1 MRTVPTIAGPTRK
14 KYMESVN
21 PTSIARVVV
30 VGGLVLGLLLGV
42 VGQATRF
49 CVRGAIADWVDLGKR
64 ERFAGWM
71 LAVGVGAIGL
81 QAMAATGLVDAAR
94 TLALSPRLAWVSCI
108 VGGLI
113 FGYGM
118 ILADGCP
125 QRSLVKAGSGSLRS
139 ALVAVVAALAAVMT
153 LRGVLAPARA
163 NWLDVWSVQLSGP
176 QDLGHVIA
184 SATSISTGTLSW
196 VLAAL
201 VLAASLGYAWR
212 AHRGALRETWI
223 GGAGVGLI
231 LIAAVY
237 LTGRFGFVAEH
248 PETLEAAWLGTQSNR
263 PEGLNFTAPLAN
275 AMDLL
280 TLWTDKA
287 TVPTFGVMLVLGV
300 LIGSYASAKL
310 RREFRLEGFDSP
322 REFGEHVLGAV
333 MMGFGGVTALG
344 CSIGNGVTGLAWLS
358 TGSIL
363 AVAGIKGGAWL
374 ALRRA
379 RPRALRPAAA

>member
-1 MRTVPTIAGPTRK
+1 METI
-14 KYMESVN
+14 N
-21 PTSIARVVV
+21 PASIARVVV
-30 VGGLVLGLLLGV
+30 FGGLVLGLLLGIA
-42 VGQATRF
+42 GQSTRF
-49 CVRGAIADWVDLGKR
+49 CVRGSIADWVERGNR

-81 QAMAATGLVDAAR
+81 QTLAATGLVDATR
-94 TLALSPRLAWVSCI
+94 TLAWSPRLAWASCI

-139 ALVAVVAALAAVMT
+139 AVVAVVAALAAVMT

-163 NWLDVWSVQLSGP
+163 NLLDAWSVQLKGP
-176 QDLGHVIA
+176 QDLGHVLATATSA
-184 SATSISTGTLSW
+184 SAGTLSW

-201 VLAASLGYAWR
+201 VFAVTLGYAWR
-212 AHRGALRETWI
+212 QHRSALRETWA
-223 GGAGVGLI
+223 AGISVGLI
-231 LIAAVY
+231 LIAALY

-275 AMDLL
+275 ALDLL

-287 TVPTFGVMLVLGV
+287 TVPTFGVILVLGV
-300 LIGSYASAKL
+300 LIGSYASAL
-310 RREFRLEGFDSP
+310 RREFKLEGFEST

-344 CSIGNGVTGLAWLS
+344 CSIGNGVTGLAWVS
-358 TGSIL
+358 SGSIL
-363 AVAGIKGGAWL
+363 ALAGISGGAWL
-374 ALRRA
+374 ALRRS
-379 RPRALRPAAA
+379 RSRVLRAAAA

>member
-1 MRTVPTIAGPTRK
+1 METI
-14 KYMESVN
+14 N
-21 PTSIARVVV
+21 PASIARAVVF
-30 VGGLVLGLLLGV
+30 GGLILGLLLGL
-42 VGQATRF
+42 VGQSTRF
-49 CVRGAIADWVDLGKR
+49 CVRGAIADWMHLGKR

-81 QAMAATGLVDAAR
+81 QALAATGLVDATR
-94 TLALSPRLAWVSCI
+94 TLAWSPRLAWASCI

-139 ALVAVVAALAAVMT
+139 AVVAVVAALAAVMT
-153 LRGVLAPARA
+153 LRGVLAPVRA
-163 NWLDVWSVQLSGP
+163 NLLDVWSVQLKGP
-176 QDLGHVIA
+176 QDLGTVVA
-184 SATSISTGTLSW
+184 TATSMSSGALRW
-196 VLAAL
+196 LLAGL
-201 VLAASLGYAWR
+201 VLAAALGYAWR
-212 AHRGALRETWI
+212 SHRKAVRQTWAAGI
-223 GGAGVGLI
+223 GVGLI
-231 LIAAVY
+231 LIAALYV
-237 LTGRFGFVAEH
+237 TGHHGFVAEH

-275 AMDLL
+275 ALDLL

-300 LIGSYASAKL
+300 LLGSYASARL
-310 RREFRLEGFDSP
+310 RREFKLEGFASP
-322 REFGEHVLGAV
+322 REFGEHVLGAA

-358 TGSIL
+358 SGSIL
-363 AVAGIKGGAWL
+363 AVAGISGGAWL
-374 ALRRA
+374 ALRRS
-379 RPRALRPAAA
+379 RERVLRPIAA

>member
-1 MRTVPTIAGPTRK
+1 
-14 KYMESVN
+14 METVN
-21 PTSIARVVV
+21 PASIARTVVFA
-30 VGGLVLGLLLGV
+30 GLVLGLLLGL

-49 CVRGAIADWVDLGKR
+49 CVRGAIADWVQLNNR

-81 QAMAATGLVDAAR
+81 QALAATGLVDATR
-94 TLALSPRLAWVSCI
+94 TLAWSPRLAWASCI

-139 ALVAVVAALAAVMT
+139 AVVAVVAALAAVMT

-163 NWLDVWSVQLSGP
+163 NLLDVWSVQLSGP
-176 QDLGHVIA
+176 QDLGNVIA
-184 SATSISTGTLSW
+184 TSASMSTGALRW

-201 VLAASLGYAWR
+201 VLAATLVYAWR
-212 AHRGALRETWI
+212 KHRNALRQTWA
-223 GGAGVGLI
+223 AGISVGLI
-231 LIAAVY
+231 LIAALYV
-237 LTGRFGFVAEH
+237 TGHQGFVAEH

-263 PEGLNFTAPLAN
+263 PEGLNFTAPLAS
-275 AMDLL
+275 ALDLL

-300 LIGSYASAKL
+300 LLGSFASARL
-310 RREFRLEGFDSP
+310 RREFKLEGFESP

-358 TGSIL
+358 SGSML
-363 AVAGIKGGAWL
+363 AVAGISVGAWL
-374 ALRRA
+374 ALRRS
-379 RPRALRPAAA
+379 RSRVLRPATA

>member
-1 MRTVPTIAGPTRK
+1 
-14 KYMESVN
+14 METVN
-21 PTSIARVVV
+21 PASIARAVIF
-30 VGGLVLGLLLGV
+30 GGLVLGLLLGL

-49 CVRGAIADWVDLGKR
+49 CVRGAIADWVQLNNR

-81 QAMAATGLVDAAR
+81 HALAAAGLVDATR
-94 TLALSPRLAWVSCI
+94 TLAWSPRLAWASCL

-139 ALVAVVAALAAVMT
+139 AVVAVVAALAAVMT
-153 LRGVLAPARA
+153 LRGVLAPVRA
-163 NWLDVWSVQLSGP
+163 NLLDVWTVQLTGP
-176 QDLGHVIA
+176 QDLGNLIA
-184 SATSISTGTLSW
+184 TATATSMSAGALRW

-201 VLAASLGYAWR
+201 VLAATLGYAWR
-212 AHRGALRETWI
+212 KHRGALRQTWA
-223 GGAGVGLI
+223 GGISVGLI
-231 LIAAVY
+231 LIAAIYV
-237 LTGRFGFVAEH
+237 TGRHGFVVEH

-263 PEGLNFTAPLAN
+263 PEGLNFTAPLAHSL
-275 AMDLL
+275 DLL

-300 LIGSYASAKL
+300 LLGSYASARL
-310 RREFRLEGFDSP
+310 RREFKLEGFASP
-322 REFGEHVLGAV
+322 REFGEYVLGAV

-358 TGSIL
+358 AGSIL
-363 AVAGIKGGAWL
+363 AVAGISSGAWL
-374 ALRRA
+374 ALRRSRA
-379 RPRALRPAAA
+379 RVLRTVAA

>member
-1 MRTVPTIAGPTRK
+1 
-14 KYMESVN
+14 METVN
-21 PTSIARVVV
+21 PASIARVVV
-30 VGGLVLGLLLGV
+30 FGGLVLGLLLGI
-42 VGQATRF
+42 VGQSTRF
-49 CVRGAIADWVDLGKR
+49 CVRGSIADWVETGNRD
-64 ERFAGWM
+64 RFAGWM

-81 QAMAATGLVDAAR
+81 QILAATGLVDGTR
-94 TLALSPRLAWVSCI
+94 TLAWSPRLAWVSCI

-153 LRGVLAPARA
+153 LRGVLAPVRA
-163 NWLDVWSVQLSGP
+163 NLLDAWSVQLQGP
-176 QDLGHVIA
+176 QGLGHVLA
-184 SATSISTGTLSW
+184 SATSVPAGTMGW

-201 VLAASLGYAWR
+201 VFAATVGYAWSK
-212 AHRGALRETWI
+212 HRSALRETWI
-223 GGAGVGLI
+223 GGICVGLI
-231 LIAAVY
+231 LIAALY
-237 LTGRFGFVAEH
+237 LTGRYGFVAEH

-275 AMDLL
+275 ALDLL

-300 LIGSYASAKL
+300 LIGSYASAKV
-310 RREFRLEGFDSP
+310 RREFKLEGFESP

-358 TGSIL
+358 TGAML
-363 AVAGIKGGAWL
+363 AVVGISGGAWV

-379 RPRALRPAAA
+379 KGRVLRTAAA

>member
-1 MRTVPTIAGPTRK
+1 
-14 KYMESVN
+14 METAT
-21 PTSIARVVV
+21 PASIARTVVFA
-30 VGGLVLGLLLGV
+30 GLVLGLLLGL

-49 CVRGAIADWVDLGKR
+49 CVRGVIADWVQLNNR

-81 QAMAATGLVDAAR
+81 QALAATGLVDATR
-94 TLALSPRLAWVSCI
+94 TLAWSPRLAWVSSI

-139 ALVAVVAALAAVMT
+139 AVVAVVAALAAVMT

-163 NWLDVWSVQLSGP
+163 NLLDVWSVQLSGP
-176 QDLGHVIA
+176 QDLGNVIA
-184 SATSISTGTLSW
+184 TSASMSTGALRW

-201 VLAASLGYAWR
+201 VLAATLVYAWR
-212 AHRGALRETWI
+212 KHRNALRQTWA
-223 GGAGVGLI
+223 AGISVGLI
-231 LIAAVY
+231 LIAALYV
-237 LTGRFGFVAEH
+237 TGHQGFVAEH

-263 PEGLNFTAPLAN
+263 PEGLNFTAPLAS
-275 AMDLL
+275 ALDLL

-300 LIGSYASAKL
+300 LLGSFASARL
-310 RREFRLEGFDSP
+310 RREFKLEGFESP

-358 TGSIL
+358 SGSML
-363 AVAGIKGGAWL
+363 AVAGISVGAWL
-374 ALRRA
+374 ALRRS
-379 RPRALRPAAA
+379 RSRVLRPATA

>member
-1 MRTVPTIAGPTRK
+1 
-14 KYMESVN
+14 METVN
-21 PTSIARVVV
+21 PASIARVVV
-30 VGGLVLGLLLGV
+30 FGGLVLGLLLGIA
-42 VGQATRF
+42 GQATRF
-49 CVRGAIADWVDLGKR
+49 CVRGAIADWVELRDR

-81 QAMAATGLVDAAR
+81 QALAATGWVDATR
-94 TLALSPRLAWVSCI
+94 TLAWSPRLPWASCI

-153 LRGVLAPARA
+153 LRGVLAPVRA
-163 NWLDVWSVQLSGP
+163 NALDVWSVQLGGP
-176 QDLGHVIA
+176 QGLGHVIA
-184 SATSISTGTLSW
+184 SATSLPPVALGW

-201 VLAASLGYAWR
+201 VFAVTVGYAWR
-212 AHRGALRETWI
+212 QHRGALRQTWA
-223 GGAGVGLI
+223 GGIGVGLI
-231 LIAAVY
+231 LIAAVV

-275 AMDLL
+275 ALDLL

-300 LIGSYASAKL
+300 LIGAYASAKV
-310 RREFRLEGFDSP
+310 RGEFKLEGFESP

-363 AVAGIKGGAWL
+363 AVAGISGGAWL
-374 ALRRA
+374 ALRRG
-379 RPRALRPAAA
+379 RGRVLRPAAA

>member
-1 MRTVPTIAGPTRK
+1 METVNLA
-14 KYMESVN
+14 
-21 PTSIARVVV
+21 SIARAVVF
-30 VGGLVLGLLLGV
+30 GGLVIGLLLGL
-42 VGQATRF
+42 VGQSTRF
-49 CVRGAIADWVDLGKR
+49 CVRGAIADWMQRDNR

-81 QAMAATGLVDAAR
+81 QALAATGLVDATR
-94 TLALSPRLAWVSCI
+94 TLAWSPRLAWASCI

-125 QRSLVKAGSGSLRS
+125 QRSLVKAGAGSLRS
-139 ALVAVVAALAAVMT
+139 AVVAVVAALAAVMT

-163 NWLDVWSVQLSGP
+163 NMLDVWSVQLTGP
-176 QDLGHVIA
+176 QDLGHVMA
-184 SATSISTGTLSW
+184 TATSMPAGVVSGVI
-196 VLAAL
+196 AAL
-201 VLAASLGYAWR
+201 VVAVTLGYAWR
-212 AHRGALRETWI
+212 KHRSALRQTWV
-223 GGAGVGLI
+223 GGIGVGLI

-275 AMDLL
+275 VLDLL

-300 LIGSYASAKL
+300 LIGSYISAKL
-310 RREFRLEGFDSP
+310 RREFKLEGFASP
-322 REFGEHVLGAV
+322 RDFGEHVLGAV

-358 TGSIL
+358 SGSIL
-363 AVAGIKGGAWL
+363 AVAGISGGAWL
-374 ALRRA
+374 ALRRSGA
-379 RPRALRPAAA
+379 RVLRPAAA

>member
-1 MRTVPTIAGPTRK
+1 
-14 KYMESVN
+14 METVN
-21 PTSIARVVV
+21 PASIARTIV
-30 VGGLVLGLLLGV
+30 VGGLVLGLLLGL

-49 CVRGAIADWVDLGKR
+49 CVRGAIADWVQQGNR
-64 ERFAGWM
+64 ARFAGWM

-81 QAMAATGLVDAAR
+81 QALAATGLVDATR
-94 TLALSPRLAWVSCI
+94 TLAWSPRLAWASCI
-108 VGGLI
+108 VGGFI

-139 ALVAVVAALAAVMT
+139 AVVAVVAALAAVMT
-153 LRGVLAPARA
+153 LRGVLAPARV
-163 NWLDVWSVQLSGP
+163 NLLDAWSMQLKGP

-184 SATSISTGTLSW
+184 SATSISAGTLSW
-196 VLAAL
+196 ALAAL
-201 VLAASLGYAWR
+201 VFAVTLGYAWR
-212 AHRGALRETWI
+212 MHRSALRETWI
-223 GGAGVGLI
+223 GGISVGLI
-231 LIAAVY
+231 LIAALY
-237 LTGRFGFVAEH
+237 LTGRQGFVAEH

-275 AMDLL
+275 ALDLL
-280 TLWTDKA
+280 TLWTDMA

-300 LIGSYASAKL
+300 LLGSYASARL
-310 RREFRLEGFDSP
+310 RREFKLEGFASP

-358 TGSIL
+358 SGSIL
-363 AVAGIKGGAWL
+363 AVAGISGGAWL
-374 ALRRA
+374 ALRRS
-379 RPRALRPAAA
+379 RSRVLRPATA

>member
-1 MRTVPTIAGPTRK
+1 MHMETI
-14 KYMESVN
+14 N
-21 PTSIARVVV
+21 PASIARVVV
-30 VGGLVLGLLLGV
+30 FGGLVIGLLLGL
-42 VGQATRF
+42 VGQSTRF
-49 CVRGAIADWVDLGKR
+49 CVRGAIADWVQLDMR

-81 QAMAATGLVDAAR
+81 QALATTGLVDASR
-94 TLALSPRLAWVSCI
+94 TLAWSPRLAWASCL

-139 ALVAVVAALAAVMT
+139 ALVVVVAALAAVMT
-153 LRGVLAPARA
+153 LRGVLAPVRA
-163 NWLDVWSVQLSGP
+163 NLLDAWSVQLQGP
-176 QDLGHVIA
+176 QSVSHVLA
-184 SATSISTGTLSW
+184 SATSISAVTLGW

-201 VLAASLGYAWR
+201 VFAITAGYAWR
-212 AHRGALRETWI
+212 KHRGALRETWI
-223 GGAGVGLI
+223 GGVGVGLI

-237 LTGRFGFVAEH
+237 LTGRYGFVAEH

-263 PEGLNFTAPLAN
+263 PEGLNFTAPLAS
-275 AMDLL
+275 ALDLL

-300 LIGSYASAKL
+300 LIGAYVSAKL
-310 RREFRLEGFDSP
+310 RREFKLQAFDSP
-322 REFGEHVLGAV
+322 REFAEHVIGAV

-344 CSIGNGVTGLAWLS
+344 CSIGNGVTGMAWLS
-358 TGSIL
+358 SGSIL
-363 AVAGIKGGAWL
+363 AVVGISGGA
-374 ALRRA
+374 
-379 RPRALRPAAA
+379 

>member
-1 MRTVPTIAGPTRK
+1 
-14 KYMESVN
+14 METVN
-21 PTSIARVVV
+21 PASIARVVV
-30 VGGLVLGLLLGV
+30 FGGLVLGLLLGL
-42 VGQATRF
+42 VGQSTRF

-81 QAMAATGLVDAAR
+81 QALVAAGLVDATR
-94 TLALSPRLAWVSCI
+94 TLAWSPRFAWVSCI

-113 FGYGM
+113 FGFGM

-176 QDLGHVIA
+176 QDLGHVLA
-184 SATSISTGTLSW
+184 TATSAPAGTMGW

-201 VLAASLGYAWR
+201 VFAATIGYAWR
-212 AHRGALRETWI
+212 KHRGALRETWV
-223 GGAGVGLI
+223 GGISVGLI
-231 LIAAVY
+231 LMAALY
-237 LTGRFGFVAEH
+237 LTGRYGFVAEH
-248 PETLEAAWLGTQSNR
+248 PETLETAWLGTQSNR

-275 AMDLL
+275 ALDLL

-287 TVPTFGVMLVLGV
+287 TVPTFGVML
-300 LIGSYASAKL
+300 
-310 RREFRLEGFDSP
+310 
-322 REFGEHVLGAV
+322 
-333 MMGFGGVTALG
+333 AL
-344 CSIGNGVTGLAWLS
+344 A
-358 TGSIL
+358 
-363 AVAGIKGGAWL
+363 
-374 ALRRA
+374 
-379 RPRALRPAAA
+379 

>member
-1 MRTVPTIAGPTRK
+1 
-14 KYMESVN
+14 METVN
-21 PTSIARVVV
+21 PASIARVVV
-30 VGGLVLGLLLGV
+30 IGGLILGLLLGV

-49 CVRGAIADWVDLGKR
+49 CVRGSIADWVESGNRD
-64 ERFAGWM
+64 RFAGWM

-81 QAMAATGLVDAAR
+81 QALAASGMVDATR
-94 TLALSPRLAWVSCI
+94 TLAWSPRLAWVSCL

-153 LRGVLAPARA
+153 LRGVLAPVRA
-163 NWLDVWSVQLSGP
+163 NVLDTWSVQLQGP
-176 QDLGHVIA
+176 QDLGHVL
-184 SATSISTGTLSW
+184 ATATGVPAVTLGW

-201 VLAASLGYAWR
+201 VLAGTVAYAWR
-212 AHRGALRETWI
+212 KHRGALRETWI
-223 GGAGVGLI
+223 AGVSVGLI
-231 LIAAVY
+231 LIAALY
-237 LTGRFGFVAEH
+237 LTGRMGFVAEH

-275 AMDLL
+275 SLDLL

-300 LIGSYASAKL
+300 LLGAYGSAMV
-310 RREFRLEGFDSP
+310 RREFKLEGFESP

-363 AVAGIKGGAWL
+363 AVAGITAGAWL
-374 ALRRA
+374 RLRQGVRV
-379 RPRALRPAAA
+379 LRPATA

>member
-1 MRTVPTIAGPTRK
+1 
-14 KYMESVN
+14 MEPVN
-21 PTSIARVVV
+21 PASIARAVVF
-30 VGGLVLGLLLGV
+30 GGLVLGLLLGL

-49 CVRGAIADWVDLGKR
+49 CVRGAIADWVQLGNR

-71 LAVGVGAIGL
+71 LAVGVGALGL
-81 QAMAATGLVDAAR
+81 QALAATGLVDASR
-94 TLALSPRLAWVSCI
+94 TLAWSPRLAWASCI

-163 NWLDVWSVQLSGP
+163 NLLDVWSVQLQGP

-184 SATSISTGTLSW
+184 SATSMPAVTLGW

-201 VLAASLGYAWR
+201 VFVATLAYAWR
-212 AHRGALRETWI
+212 RHRSALRETWV
-223 GGAGVGLI
+223 GGISVGLI
-231 LIAAVY
+231 LMAALY
-237 LTGRFGFVAEH
+237 LTGRVGFVAEH
-248 PETLEAAWLGTQSNR
+248 PETLEAAWLGTQTNR

-275 AMDLL
+275 ALDLL

-300 LIGSYASAKL
+300 LLGSCASATL
-310 RREFRLEGFDSP
+310 RREFKLEGFESP
-322 REFGEHVLGAV
+322 REFGEHVLGAM

-358 TGSIL
+358 SGSIL
-363 AVAGIKGGAWL
+363 AVAGISAGAWL
-374 ALRRA
+374 ALRRS
-379 RPRALRPAAA
+379 RSRVLRAAAA

>member
-1 MRTVPTIAGPTRK
+1 
-14 KYMESVN
+14 METVN
-21 PTSIARVVV
+21 PASIARAVVF
-30 VGGLVLGLLLGV
+30 GGLVLGLLLGI

-49 CVRGAIADWVDLGKR
+49 CVRGSIADWVELDNR
-64 ERFAGWM
+64 DRFAGWM

-81 QAMAATGLVDAAR
+81 QALAATGLVDATR
-94 TLALSPRLAWVSCI
+94 TLAWSPRLAWVSCI

-153 LRGVLAPARA
+153 LRGVLAPVRA
-163 NWLDVWSVQLSGP
+163 NLFDTWSVQLTGP
-176 QDLGHVIA
+176 QDLGHVLA
-184 SATSISTGTLSW
+184 TATSISAGTLGW

-201 VLAASLGYAWR
+201 AFAAAVGYAWTR
-212 AHRGALRETWI
+212 HRGALRETWV
-223 GGAGVGLI
+223 GGISVGLI
-231 LIAAVY
+231 LIAALY

-275 AMDLL
+275 ALDLL

-300 LIGSYASAKL
+300 LIGSYISAML
-310 RREFRLEGFDSP
+310 RREFKLEGFESP

-363 AVAGIKGGAWL
+363 AVVGISGGAWF
-374 ALRRA
+374 ALQHSRSRQ
-379 RPRALRPAAA
+379 LRPVTA

>member
-1 MRTVPTIAGPTRK
+1 
-14 KYMESVN
+14 METVN
-21 PTSIARVVV
+21 PASIARVVV
-30 VGGLVLGLLLGV
+30 FGGLVIGLLLGI
-42 VGQATRF
+42 VGQSTRF
-49 CVRGAIADWVDLGKR
+49 CVRGAIADWVQLDKR

-81 QAMAATGLVDAAR
+81 QALAATGLVDATR
-94 TLALSPRLAWVSCI
+94 TLAWSPRLAWASCLA
-108 VGGLI
+108 GGLI

-125 QRSLVKAGSGSLRS
+125 QRSLVKAGAGSLRS
-139 ALVAVVAALAAVMT
+139 ALVVVVAALAAVMT
-153 LRGVLAPARA
+153 LRGVLAPVRA
-163 NWLDVWSVQLSGP
+163 NTLDTLTVQLQGP
-176 QDLGHVIA
+176 QDLGHVLA
-184 SATSISTGTLSW
+184 SATSLPAVTLGW

-201 VLAASLGYAWR
+201 VFAVTAGYAW
-212 AHRGALRETWI
+212 AKHRGALRETWI

-237 LTGRFGFVAEH
+237 LTGRYGFVAEH

-275 AMDLL
+275 ALDLL

-300 LIGSYASAKL
+300 LIGSYISAKL
-310 RREFRLEGFDSP
+310 RREFKLQAFESP
-322 REFGEHVLGAV
+322 REFAEHVIGAV

-358 TGSIL
+358 SGSIL
-363 AVAGIKGGAWL
+363 AVVGISGGAWL
-374 ALRRA
+374 ALRRG
-379 RPRALRPAAA
+379 RGRVLRTATA

>member
-1 MRTVPTIAGPTRK
+1 
-14 KYMESVN
+14 METLN
-21 PTSIARVVV
+21 PASIARTVVF
-30 VGGLVLGLLLGV
+30 GGLILGLLLGLI
-42 VGQATRF
+42 GQATRF
-49 CVRGAIADWVDLGKR
+49 CVRGAIADWVQTGNRD
-64 ERFAGWM
+64 RFAGWM
-71 LAVGVGAIGL
+71 LAIGVGAIGL
-81 QAMAATGLVDAAR
+81 QAFVATGLVDATR
-94 TLALSPRLAWVSCI
+94 TLAWSPRLAWASCI

-139 ALVAVVAALAAVMT
+139 AVVAVVAALAAVMT
-153 LRGVLAPARA
+153 LRGVLAPVRA
-163 NWLDVWSVQLSGP
+163 NLLDVWSVQLKGP
-176 QDLGHVIA
+176 QDLGNVIA
-184 SATSISTGTLSW
+184 TATSMSAGTLSW

-201 VLAASLGYAWR
+201 VLAATLIYAWR
-212 AHRGALRETWI
+212 KHRGALRETWV
-223 GGAGVGLI
+223 GGIGVGLI

-263 PEGLNFTAPLAN
+263 PEGLNFTAPLAS
-275 AMDLL
+275 ALDLL

-300 LIGSYASAKL
+300 LLGSYASARL
-310 RREFRLEGFDSP
+310 RREFKLEGFASP

-358 TGSIL
+358 SGSIL
-363 AVAGIKGGAWL
+363 AVAGISVGARL
-374 ALRRA
+374 ALRRGA
-379 RPRALRPAAA
+379 RMLRPAAA

>member
-1 MRTVPTIAGPTRK
+1 METVNPAAIARTV
-14 KYMESVN
+14 VL
-21 PTSIARVVV
+21 
-30 VGGLVLGLLLGV
+30 GGLVLGLLLGV
-42 VGQATRF
+42 IGQATRF

-81 QAMAATGLVDAAR
+81 QALAATGLVDATR
-94 TLALSPRLAWVSCI
+94 TLAWSPRLAWMSCI

-153 LRGVLAPARA
+153 LRGVLAPVRA
-163 NWLDVWSVQLSGP
+163 NLLDTWSVQLKGP
-176 QDLGHVIA
+176 QDLGHVLA
-184 SATSISTGTLSW
+184 TATSIPAVTLGW

-201 VLAASLGYAWR
+201 VFAVTVGYAWR
-212 AHRGALRETWI
+212 KHRSALRETWV
-223 GGAGVGLI
+223 GGVGVGLI
-231 LIAAVY
+231 LMAAGYV
-237 LTGRFGFVAEH
+237 TGRFGFVAEH

-275 AMDLL
+275 ALDLL

-287 TVPTFGVMLVLGV
+287 TVPTFGVTLVLGV
-300 LIGSYASAKL
+300 LIGSYISAKL
-310 RREFRLEGFDSP
+310 RREFKLEGFDTP
-322 REFGEHVLGAV
+322 REFGEHVVGAV

-358 TGSIL
+358 SGSIL
-363 AVAGIKGGAWL
+363 AVAGISGGAWL

-379 RPRALRPAAA
+379 RGRVLRPAAA